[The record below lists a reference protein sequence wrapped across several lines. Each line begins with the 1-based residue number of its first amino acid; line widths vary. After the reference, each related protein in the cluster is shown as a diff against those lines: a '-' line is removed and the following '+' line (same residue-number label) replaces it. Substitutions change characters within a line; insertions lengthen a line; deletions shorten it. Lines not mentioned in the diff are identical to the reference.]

1 MKQNITIKLNAWII
15 CAVLLIANLTTV
27 VLWQPWNGGTVGKRT
42 IKVTGSTIIESEPD
56 QFVFSP
62 YYQKDGTDK
71 TAINNSLSELSAT
84 IVAKLKTLGVADS
97 AIKTSANSY
106 NYDMYAGNSTKTTG
120 TLNLTITLKDKELT
134 QKVQDYLIT
143 TSPSGSITP
152 VSTFSTAKQKT
163 LESQAR
169 NEAIKDAKEKATASA
184 EQIGTKLGKAI
195 TISDATSGGV
205 SPMPWLYGT
214 EDSVKSESS
223 TSSYSVQPGLNEYS
237 FSVEITYEIN

>member
-1 MKQNITIKLNAWII
+1 
-15 CAVLLIANLTTV
+15 
-27 VLWQPWNGGTVGKRT
+27 
-42 IKVTGSTIIESEPD
+42 
-56 QFVFSP
+56 
-62 YYQKDGTDK
+62 
-71 TAINNSLSELSAT
+71 
-84 IVAKLKTLGVADS
+84 
-97 AIKTSANSY
+97 
-106 NYDMYAGNSTKTTG
+106 MYTGNSTKTTG

-169 NEAIKDAKEKATASA
+169 NEAIKDAKDKATASA

-195 TISDATSGGV
+195 TISDAISGGV
-205 SPMPWLYGT
+205 SPMPWLYRT